1 MFSKALPK
9 VMRAFYHLHKT
20 TPSQCLNYP
29 RGAES
34 KKNSYVDGR
43 DGFTQ
48 IVNGSIFYGGC
59 GLLNFFIQT
68 GLALGVYPVI
78 LVTISYSFVK
88 QD

>member
-1 MFSKALPK
+1 MSKLP
-9 VMRAFYHLHKT
+9 T
-20 TPSQCLNYP
+20 GSWGQ
-29 RGAES
+29 
-34 KKNSYVDGR
+34 KNSYVDGR

-48 IVNGSIFYGGC
+48 IVNGSIFYGGG

-78 LVTISYSFVK
+78 SYSFVK

>member
-20 TPSQCLNYP
+20 TLTQCLNYP
-29 RGAES
+29 RGAEA

-48 IVNGSIFYGGC
+48 IVNGSIFYGGG

-78 LVTISYSFVK
+78 SYSFVK

>member
-34 KKNSYVDGR
+34 KKKSYVDGR

-78 LVTISYSFVK
+78 SYSFVK